1 MRTHLKAEN
10 SLSMMLAIAL
20 FAILCLSYMAWQS
33 QQARQYAQIY
43 QQQQALQIVENQI
56 ALKMVGKA
64 RDCESRVQQNGIT
77 FEITC
82 STNRIQ
88 VLFPTGEVTIERK

>member
-43 QQQQALQIVENQI
+43 QRQQALQIVENQI
-56 ALKMVGKA
+56 ALQMAGGERV
-64 RDCESRVQQNGIT
+64 CESRVRQNDIT
-77 FEITC
+77 FEIKC
-82 STNRIQ
+82 PANRIQ
-88 VLFPTGEVTIERK
+88 VLFPTGEVTVERK

>member
-56 ALKMVGKA
+56 ALKMAG
-64 RDCESRVQQNGIT
+64 RGCESRVRQNGIT
-77 FEITC
+77 FEIKC
-82 STNRIQ
+82 SANRIQ
-88 VLFPTGEVTIERK
+88 VLFPTGEVTVEWK